1 MLTEAE
7 PRPVLAAVSD
17 DPHSATATHAPSA
30 PLRGHR
36 PADPTAFDEP
46 APPNAIRSWFHPGAK
61 IHEDSGA
68 KTLDDTHGWGLRDEL
83 PGLSWHHLRAGN
95 HQCLRGCPSR
105 LLLSGTRGQYLPS
118 GSADRR
124 GQAGNDPV
132 CADALASAGQ
142 QQG

>member
-68 KTLDDTHGWGLRDEL
+68 KTLDDTHVLM
-83 PGLSWHHLRAGN
+83 RAAPTVVLTVNDLGF
-95 HQCLRGCPSR
+95 
-105 LLLSGTRGQYLPS
+105 
-118 GSADRR
+118 DRV
-124 GQAGNDPV
+124 QLQPD
-132 CADALASAGQ
+132 
-142 QQG
+142 

>member
-36 PADPTAFDEP
+36 PADPSAFDEP

-68 KTLDDTHGWGLRDEL
+68 KTLDDTQNEGSRLGRGRHG
-83 PGLSWHHLRAGN
+83 RAFQGS
-95 HQCLRGCPSR
+95 CSSDLPSR
-105 LLLSGTRGQYLPS
+105 
-118 GSADRR
+118 ARR
-124 GQAGNDPV
+124 SRHKNLIHWPR
-132 CADALASAGQ
+132 
-142 QQG
+142 